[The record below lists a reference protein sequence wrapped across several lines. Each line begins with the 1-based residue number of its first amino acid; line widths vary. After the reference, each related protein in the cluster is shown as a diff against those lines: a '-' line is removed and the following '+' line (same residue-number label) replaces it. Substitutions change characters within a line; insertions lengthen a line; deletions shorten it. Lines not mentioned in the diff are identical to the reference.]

1 MRAYIKFFPSLCSV
15 SGASDFMELTKKVPT
30 TDKNQENNHLLRM
43 LDRGID
49 DMEAGREL
57 PLEDAFR
64 KITELRDARRNA
76 RI

>member
-1 MRAYIKFFPSLCSV
+1 
-15 SGASDFMELTKKVPT
+15 MELTKKIPT
-30 TDKNQENNHLLRM
+30 TDKSQENNHLLRM

-57 PLEDAFR
+57 PLEDAFC

>member
-1 MRAYIKFFPSLCSV
+1 MK
-15 SGASDFMELTKKVPT
+15 LTKKIPT
-30 TDKNQENNHLLRM
+30 TNKSQENNHLLRM

-64 KITELRDARRNA
+64 KIKSDKADSVKIARYA
-76 RI
+76 LK

>member
-1 MRAYIKFFPSLCSV
+1 
-15 SGASDFMELTKKVPT
+15 MELTKKVPT
-30 TDKNQENNHLLRM
+30 TDK
-43 LDRGID
+43 
-49 DMEAGREL
+49 AGREL

>member
-1 MRAYIKFFPSLCSV
+1 MK
-15 SGASDFMELTKKVPT
+15 LTKKIPT
-30 TDKNQENNHLLRM
+30 TNKIQENNHLLCM

-49 DMEAGREL
+49 DMKAGREL
-57 PLEDAFR
+57 PLEDAFC

>member
-1 MRAYIKFFPSLCSV
+1 
-15 SGASDFMELTKKVPT
+15 MELTKKIPT
-30 TDKNQENNHLLRM
+30 TDKSQENNHLLRM
-43 LDRGID
+43 LERGID

>member
-1 MRAYIKFFPSLCSV
+1 MK
-15 SGASDFMELTKKVPT
+15 LTKKVPT
-30 TDKNQENNHLLRM
+30 TDKNQENNHLLCM

-49 DMEAGREL
+49 DMKAGREL
-57 PLEDAFR
+57 PLEDAFC